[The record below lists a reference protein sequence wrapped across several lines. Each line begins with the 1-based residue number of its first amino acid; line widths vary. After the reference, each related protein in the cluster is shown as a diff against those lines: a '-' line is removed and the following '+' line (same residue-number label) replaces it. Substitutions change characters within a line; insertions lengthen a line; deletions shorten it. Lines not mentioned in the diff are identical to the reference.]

1 MDLASHPFVAGW
13 STLEGRPARKDARL
27 EFLKWL
33 HADDP
38 DRETQSQLAARIG
51 VSEAA
56 ISQWK
61 QHPLVV
67 EDSNLARL
75 RQIEGHMP
83 SVIENMATLAKS
95 DRNKAA
101 AVQAARTL
109 ATLARQYIEAE
120 AKPLDVSKLTDQ
132 ELRELMVDALD
143 ELDER
148 APMSDAV

>member
-1 MDLASHPFVAGW
+1 MDFSTHPFVVGW
-13 STLEGRPARKDARL
+13 STLEGRPAKKEARL

-38 DRETQSQLAARIG
+38 DRETQAQLARRIG
-51 VSEAA
+51 VDESS
-56 ISQWK
+56 ITHWK
-61 QHPLVV
+61 NDPLVV
-67 EDSNLARL
+67 EDTNLARL

-109 ATLARQYIEAE
+109 ATLARQYVEAE
-120 AKPLDVSKLTDQ
+120 AKPLDVSKLSDQ